1 MPQHRPRYRSPKQVV
16 GGRSVEDQNPRCD
29 DSGVALRASGGGHEE
44 AVLDGGPMD
53 GYRQAVEAETDQL
66 CVVMSDGQQHQYLR
80 TEEVWTEQD
89 GRTALV
95 FRWTRRTGIVQ

>member
-1 MPQHRPRYRSPKQVV
+1 
-16 GGRSVEDQNPRCD
+16 
-29 DSGVALRASGGGHEE
+29 
-44 AVLDGGPMD
+44 MD